1 MSVRIVD
8 GDHVHSKFNSI
19 LKNFLPYAQKKL
31 GYDKPV
37 DVQLVSDPNNAKDP
51 LGKTA
56 YYDPNLMRITVFVD
70 KRHAKDILRSLSHEL
85 VHHKQNCEGK
95 LANVKAG
102 EGYAQ
107 KDPVGREM
115 EAEAYLEGSGFLLRD
130 WEDNLKGD
138 EKMHND
144 VLQEAWK
151 LAGKLI
157 KENAIRE
164 TAEEEAL
171 EDVPPVGGA
180 AAQPTSGDPSS
191 KRDQIVQALSQNDQI
206 GAEKAQI
213 IMDIIDGIL
222 PGKLTEEEV
231 AAEDEPVMSP
241 DGDLAEQADD
251 EPVMS
256 PEGDLAQERMVS
268 RLKEN
273 LGPNWARNS
282 KDYQLFKTL
291 RRKWCK

>member
-1 MSVRIVD
+1 M
-8 GDHVHSKFNSI
+8 HYT
-19 LKNFLPYAQKKL
+19 LKNNTNKDMSTLHKMVDAYFPYAKKEM
-31 GYDKPV
+31 GFDVPV
-37 DVQLVSDPNNAKDP
+37 TVTLVSDSKNSKNP

-56 YYDPNLMRITVFVD
+56 YYDPSNYEVVLYTD
-70 KRHAKDILRSLSHEL
+70 NRHPKDIMRSLSHEL

-171 EDVPPVGGA
+171 EDEYA
-180 AAQPTSGDPSS
+180 
-191 KRDQIVQALSQNDQI
+191 
-206 GAEKAQI
+206 KAF
-213 IMDIIDGIL
+213 
-222 PGKLTEEEV
+222 T
-231 AAEDEPVMSP
+231 
-241 DGDLAEQADD
+241 
-251 EPVMS
+251 
-256 PEGDLAQERMVS
+256 
-268 RLKEN
+268 N
-273 LGPNWARNS
+273 
-282 KDYQLFKTL
+282 
-291 RRKWCK
+291 